1 MATLKGNSSK
11 KNNMEEVTK
20 AIEAAEEDNVR
31 QLEGD
36 IEIGED
42 GCAHDEPLLAGYVD
56 EDGNL
61 HMTYICQ

>member
-36 IEIGED
+36 IEIGVPMMNPCLPD
-42 GCAHDEPLLAGYVD
+42 MLTRTVIFIRPLLIVK
-56 EDGNL
+56 
-61 HMTYICQ
+61 